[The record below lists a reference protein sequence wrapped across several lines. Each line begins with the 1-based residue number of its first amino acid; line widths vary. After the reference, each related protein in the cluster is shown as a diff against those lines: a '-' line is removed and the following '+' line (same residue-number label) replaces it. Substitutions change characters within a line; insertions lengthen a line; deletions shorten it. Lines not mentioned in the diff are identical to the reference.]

1 MNERRK
7 YKRVAGR
14 LRVIYKV
21 EEEIAE
27 ASAYSIDISA
37 GGFCLE
43 MGRRMDTNALLILP
57 LIMKGLSP
65 VRAGWSGRNEGMTK
79 IRTGQFC
86 MQQGFVLRILN

>member
-79 IRTGQFC
+79 
-86 MQQGFVLRILN
+86 

>member
-37 GGFCLE
+37 GGFVWRWAGVWIPMPCLFF
-43 MGRRMDTNALLILP
+43 P
-57 LIMKGLSP
+57 
-65 VRAGWSGRNEGMTK
+65 
-79 IRTGQFC
+79 
-86 MQQGFVLRILN
+86 